1 MGGGTRHMLNNT
13 MQNDEGRF
21 GERTDGRNLIDEWLE
36 ERNKEGKA
44 TYISHKQQLDELD
57 VDKTD
62 FLLGLFE
69 HDHCMY
75 RLDVLNNKLENQEP
89 LLTQMTETAIKMLQK
104 EENGFFL
111 LVEGGRIDHAHH
123 SNYARKSLDET
134 AEFARAI
141 ELARLMTSDD
151 DTLIV
156 VTSDHSH
163 VFTYSGY
170 PYRHD
175 DVLKTTGYGAGDG
188 LHFETLSYANGPGY
202 DRTYANEGNRSN
214 IINDDFTHVS
224 RRYSAMVPLSSETH
238 GGDDVGVYSVGPWSH
253 LFQGSYEQSDIPLA
267 MAYAAKI
274 GPYADRVETTTPCT
288 GSDCDSANG
297 VFLTSTLLILSL
309 VVVFFT

>member
-1 MGGGTRHMLNNT
+1 
-13 MQNDEGRF
+13 MQNDEGRY
-21 GERTDGRNLIDEWLE
+21 GERTDGRNLIEEWLE

-44 TYISHKQQLDELD
+44 IYVSHKQQLDEVD

-75 RLDVLNNKLENQEP
+75 RLDILNNKLENQEP
-89 LLTQMTETAIKMLQK
+89 LLTQMTETALKMLQK

-141 ELARLMTSDD
+141 ELSRLMTSDD

-163 VFTYSGY
+163 VFTYNGY
-170 PYRHD
+170 AYRQD
-175 DVLKTTGYGAGDG
+175 DVLKTTGYGARDG
-188 LHFETLSYANGPGY
+188 LHFEILSYANGPGY
-202 DRTYANEGNRSN
+202 NRTYGECGNRSD

-238 GGDDVGVYSVGPWSH
+238 GGEDIGVYSLGPWSH
-253 LFQGSYEQSDIPLA
+253 LFQGSYEQSDIPLV

-274 GPYADRVETTTPCT
+274 GPYVDRDQVETTTECT
-288 GSDCDSANG
+288 GSDCGSANS
-297 VFLTSTLLILSL
+297 VLFTFTLLILSL
-309 VVVFFT
+309 VIVFYT

>member
-21 GERTDGRNLIDEWLE
+21 GERTDGRNLIEEWLE

-44 TYISHKQQLDELD
+44 VYISHKQQLDELD

-75 RLDVLNNKLENQEP
+75 RLDVLNNGLEKQEP
-89 LLTQMTETAIKMLQK
+89 FLTQMTETAIKMLQK

-141 ELARLMTSDD
+141 ELAKLMTSDD

-175 DVLKTTGYGAGDG
+175 DVLKTTGSRAGDG
-188 LHFETLSYANGPGY
+188 LRFETLSYANGPGY
-202 DRTYANEGNRSN
+202 DRTYANEGNRSD

-238 GGDDVGVYSVGPWSH
+238 GGEDIGVYAQGPWSH

-274 GPYADRVETTTPCT
+274 GPYAERIETTTACT

-297 VFLTSTLLILSL
+297 VFLTSFLLILSL
-309 VVVFFT
+309 LVVYFT